1 MLANAKGTWNFCRYL
16 SPKAKKT
23 RQRRKRESACFT
35 DVSFSLF
42 LSRVTFK
49 QHLSPLHYIFL
60 VLFLS
65 LYLPSFRPPLCALTV
80 GSWPLSHNPLG
91 PRRLWS
97 PLTWAVG
104 FVVCFLGTA
113 LPWAAGV
120 SLRSVLAQKNKQ
132 KNSYFFCT
140 FKTKQKISV
149 STEKIDRRNQKSVLL
164 VSWWAYYW
172 YTAILMA
179 QNLSTILD
187 LCL

>member
-23 RQRRKRESACFT
+23 RQRGTREPACFT

-42 LSRVTFK
+42 LTFK
-49 QHLSPLHYIFL
+49 QHLSPLHYLFL

-80 GSWPLSHNPLG
+80 GSWPLFHNPLG

-104 FVVCFLGTA
+104 FVVGLLGTA
-113 LPWAAGV
+113 LPLAAGV
-120 SLRSVLAQKNKQ
+120 SLGSVLAEKNKQ
-132 KNSYFFCT
+132 KNSYFFFT

-149 STEKIDRRNQKSVLL
+149 STEKIDRRNQNNVLL

-187 LCL
+187 LSVYN